1 MYAPRAKFEP
11 IYIVSPIKVAIIFLT
26 SLHCLFLFI
35 AFLTSFWIETK
46 YGHHGPLFSCEAR
59 LQGKN
64 YPTSYVTYQC
74 NASGFPHDIF
84 ILWIP
89 LTTILLVLSFVMSF
103 ISIITANL
111 SFKNKSFRIRYRY
124 WLCTILLLFFVCLM
138 DYFILI
144 FIPLSYRHQT
154 YYRRWAY
161 GVHCG
166 ATLFISVSLIT
177 AILTH
182 NVDDV
187 QYIEAI
193 DESEIENK

>member
-1 MYAPRAKFEP
+1 
-11 IYIVSPIKVAIIFLT
+11 
-26 SLHCLFLFI
+26 
-35 AFLTSFWIETK
+35 
-46 YGHHGPLFSCEAR
+46 
-59 LQGKN
+59 
-64 YPTSYVTYQC
+64 
-74 NASGFPHDIF
+74 
-84 ILWIP
+84 
-89 LTTILLVLSFVMSF
+89 MSF

-111 SFKNKSFRIRYRY
+111 SFKNKSFTIRYRY

-144 FIPLSYRHQT
+144 FIPLSYRHHI
-154 YYRRWAY
+154 YHPRWAY

-182 NVDDV
+182 NIDDV

-193 DESEIENK
+193 DESAIENK